1 MNTNKAKIHTVDSL
15 KAMTVECGDCWEWQK
30 YIANGTPYVCH
41 DGKMTSVR
49 KLFTSL
55 MGGYLPAKWF
65 ISTKCDNQKCV
76 NPDHYMK
83 LSRSA
88 MSSRNG
94 KKAVQ
99 SVGKRIKIQKLKQ
112 ASYGKLSWEKVDE
125 IRASDEPSRELAKK
139 YSVDKSLICRVR
151 ANKAWRRFEN
161 NVFAGLM

>member
-1 MNTNKAKIHTVDSL
+1 MITHTVESL
-15 KAMTVECGDCWEWQK
+15 KAMTIECGDCWEWQK

-41 DGKMTSVR
+41 NEKMTSVR

-55 MGGYLPAKWF
+55 MGGYLPNGWF

-76 NPDHYMK
+76 NPDHYLK

-94 KKAVQ
+94 KRAVQ
-99 SVGKRIKIQKLKQ
+99 SVAKRLKIQKLKQ
-112 ASYGKLSWEKVDE
+112 ASYGKLTWEIVDE
-125 IRASDEPSRELAKK
+125 IRSSDESSRQLASK
-139 YSVDKSLICRVR
+139 YSVNKSLICRVR
-151 ANKAWRRFEN
+151 ANKAWVRFEN